1 MARAAGGGAAG
12 DPGAAGLAA
21 MGAMSAM
28 GAMGPV
34 GLGWMGGALSWA
46 LLGRLREHR
55 RQPAGLCDWL
65 LWAYLVDEGVV
76 LGKDGS
82 LLAGWS
88 YRGPDPSSATAE
100 DLDALS
106 RHVSQ
111 AMLPLGNGWM
121 VHWNAVRH
129 AAPGYAPQGAFP
141 DPVTALLDEERRRT
155 YEASAAHFETD
166 AFVTVTWLPP
176 PDLYSRLARYFVQG
190 ERQGLARWDDVLRAF
205 LHSVGELE
213 RRLTAVLAPRRL
225 SSDELLTLLHAC
237 LTGLDHPVKAPA
249 AGTELDSFLA
259 DQDAVGGWRPSIG
272 GMSIRTVAIQGFP
285 AASYLGMLDR
295 FNSLPFAVR
304 LSHRVIPLDQ
314 ATAARLI
321 RRHQVR
327 WFMKRQGAA
336 DLVRG
341 AVGRQRQ
348 AQTADQEADARLFQ
362 DQDAARMAG
371 DAGAAAAENASGQV
385 RFCFYTATVVV
396 MQPSAAAA
404 DHAADEIVKLLADR
418 GFTARIED
426 VNAVEAWLGSLPG
439 HGFPNLRRP
448 LLHSRNVADL
458 VPLTSVWPGLKS
470 NPSAYFPEGSPPLL
484 WAATSGATPLRV
496 NLHASDVGHSLV
508 AGPTGAGKSTLV
520 NLIVAQFFRYPRAQA
535 FVFDLGYSGYV
546 LAQAAGASHF
556 AIRAG
561 AGEEAT
567 ALQPL
572 ARVDDPGELA
582 AAAEW
587 LELLLALQGGVAVG
601 PAARTEIVAA
611 LRQLAGESR
620 EHRTLGNF
628 CVQLQSL
635 ELKDAL
641 APYRR
646 DGSLGRL
653 LDADRDDLDESSYQV
668 FEMSHLWEMGT
679 KTVAPVLRHL
689 FHRVEGRL
697 DGRPTLIVIEEAWRT
712 LLDPAFGLQLK
723 QWLLTLRKRN
733 AAVMVVTQT
742 LADLHHS
749 PYKAAIVESCPT
761 RFLLPNAMAASA
773 GTAEL
778 YRDLGLSDA
787 ELALLAGGRPK
798 CEYYLKSP
806 HGSRLFELG
815 LGPVALAFLAAPE
828 GMTPQATIERVDQLR
843 RERGRDWPAAW
854 LVERGL
860 AEWLPDYRRFMGG
873 GRGHA
878 QRGTH
883 GTGWAEG
890 MDGMDD
896 AERTDGADTP
906 AAADGTGWQAAP
918 RARA

>member
-1 MARAAGGGAAG
+1 MATFS
-12 DPGAAGLAA
+12 L
-21 MGAMSAM
+21 
-28 GAMGPV
+28 
-34 GLGWMGGALSWA
+34 GLGWTLGALSWA

-55 RQPAGLCDWL
+55 SEPAGLCDWL
-65 LWAYLVDEGVV
+65 LWAYLVGEGVV

-88 YRGPDPSSATAE
+88 YRGPDTSAATAE

-106 RHVSQ
+106 SHVSQ
-111 AMLPLGNGWM
+111 ALLPLGNGWM

-166 AFVTVTWLPP
+166 TFVTLGWLPP
-176 PDLYSRLARYFVQG
+176 PDLYSRLAKVFVQG
-190 ERQGLARWDDVLRAF
+190 EAGGLASWDEVLAAF
-205 LHSVGELE
+205 ERSAGELE
-213 RRLTAVLAPRRL
+213 RRLSAVLRLRRL
-225 SSDELLTLLHAC
+225 GSDELLTLLHGC
-237 LTGLDHPVKAPA
+237 LTGLDHPVKAPV
-249 AGTELDSFLA
+249 AGSELDSFLA
-259 DQDAVGGWRPSIG
+259 DQQAVGGWRPRIG
-272 GMSIRTVAIQGFP
+272 RMAIRALAIQGFP

-295 FNSLPFAVR
+295 LGSLPFAVR

-314 ATAARLI
+314 PTAARLI
-321 RRHQVR
+321 RRHQVQ
-327 WFMKRQGAA
+327 WFMKRQGAT

-341 AVGRQRQ
+341 AVARQRQ
-348 AQTADQEADARLFQ
+348 AQTAEQEADSRLFQ
-362 DQDAARMAG
+362 DQDASRMAA
-371 DAGAAAAENASGQV
+371 DAAAAAGENASGQV

-396 MQPSAAAA
+396 MQPSDAEADQAAG
-404 DHAADEIVKLLADR
+404 EIVKLLADR
-418 GFTARIED
+418 GFTARVED

-458 VPLTSVWPGLKS
+458 VPLTSVWPGLKT

-484 WAATSGATPLRV
+484 WAATGGATPLRV
-496 NLHASDVGHSLV
+496 NLHASDVGHCLV

-520 NLIVAQFFRYPRAQA
+520 NLCVAQFFRYRQAQV

-546 LAQAAGASHF
+546 LARAAGASHF

-561 AGEEAT
+561 SGQEAT
-567 ALQPL
+567 AFQPL
-572 ARVDDPGELA
+572 AGVDDAGELA

-587 LELLLALQGGVAVG
+587 LELLLSLQGGVVVG

-611 LRQLAGESR
+611 LRQLAGEAR

-653 LDADRDDLDESSYQV
+653 LDAERDDLDRSAYQV

-679 KTVAPVLRHL
+679 KTVAPVLRYL

-723 QWLLTLRKRN
+723 QWLLTLRKKN

-742 LADLHHS
+742 LADLNQS
-749 PYKAAIVESCPT
+749 PYRAAVVESCPT
-761 RFLLPNAMAASA
+761 RFLLPNAMAASP

-778 YRDLGLSDA
+778 YRDLGLNEA
-787 ELALLAGGRPK
+787 ELELLAAGRPK
-798 CEYYLKSP
+798 REYYLKSP

-828 GMTPQATIERVDQLR
+828 GMTPQETMQRVEELR
-843 RERGRDWPAAW
+843 RELGPDWPAAW
-854 LVERGL
+854 LEERGL
-860 AEWLPDYRRFMGG
+860 GGWVPDYRRFQAEIRA
-873 GRGHA
+873 GRQAG
-878 QRGTH
+878 
-883 GTGWAEG
+883 
-890 MDGMDD
+890 DD
-896 AERTDGADTP
+896 AGS
-906 AAADGTGWQAAP
+906 QAGNYAEIQGGM
-918 RARA
+918 AHAK

>member
-1 MARAAGGGAAG
+1 MAAA
-12 DPGAAGLAA
+12 L
-21 MGAMSAM
+21 SL
-28 GAMGPV
+28 

-55 RQPAGLCDWL
+55 TEPAGLCDWL

-82 LLAGWS
+82 LLTGWS
-88 YRGPDPSSATAE
+88 YRGPDTSSATAE

-106 RHVSQ
+106 SHVSQ
-111 AMLPLGNGWM
+111 AMLPFGNGWM
-121 VHWNAVRH
+121 LSWQAVRH
-129 AAPGYAPQGAFP
+129 AAPGYAPLGAFP
-141 DPVTALLDEERRRT
+141 DPVTALLDLERRRT
-155 YEASAAHFETD
+155 YEAIAAHFETD
-166 AFVTVTWLPP
+166 SFVTLSYLPP

-190 ERQGLARWDDVLRAF
+190 EESGLKSWEEVLRAF
-205 LHSVGELE
+205 LQGAGEFE
-213 RRLTAVLAPRRL
+213 RRLSAVLRIRRL
-225 SSDELLTLLHAC
+225 RSDELLTLLHGC
-237 LTGLDHPVKAPA
+237 LTGLDHPVKAPVE
-249 AGTELDSFLA
+249 GTELDSFLA
-259 DQDAVGGWRPSIG
+259 DQEAVGGWQPRIG
-272 GMSIRTVAIQGFP
+272 AMSIRALAIQGFP
-285 AASYLGMLDR
+285 AASTLGMLDR
-295 FNSLPFAVR
+295 LNNVPFALR

-314 ATAARLI
+314 AAAARVI
-321 RRHQVR
+321 RRHQVQ
-327 WFMKRQGAA
+327 WFMKRQGAT

-341 AVGRQRQ
+341 AMSRQRQ
-348 AQTADQEADARLFQ
+348 PQTADQEAEARLFQ
-362 DQDAARMAG
+362 DQDATRMAG
-371 DAGAAAAENASGQV
+371 DAAAAAAENASGAV
-385 RFCFYTATVVV
+385 RFCFYTPTVVV
-396 MQPSAAAA
+396 MQPSDAAA
-404 DHAADEIVKLLADR
+404 DHAADEIVKILADR
-418 GFTARIED
+418 GFTARIETI
-426 VNAVEAWLGSLPG
+426 NAVEAWLGSLPG

-458 VPLTSVWPGLKS
+458 VPLTSVWPGLKT
-470 NPSAYFPEGSPPLL
+470 NPSAYFPEDSPPLL

-520 NLIVAQFFRYPRAQA
+520 NLIVAQFFRYPGAQA

-546 LAQAAGASHF
+546 LAQAAGASHY

-567 ALQPL
+567 AFQPL
-572 ARVDDPGELA
+572 AAVDDPGELA

-587 LELLLALQGGVAVG
+587 LELLLSLQGGVVVG

-646 DGSLGRL
+646 SGSLGRL
-653 LDADRDDLDESSYQV
+653 LDSDRDDLDSSSYQV

-679 KTVAPVLRHL
+679 KTVAPVLRYL

-712 LLDPAFGLQLK
+712 LLDPSFGLQLK
-723 QWLLTLRKRN
+723 QWLLTLRKKN

-742 LADLHHS
+742 LADLHSS
-749 PYKAAIVESCPT
+749 PYKAAVVESCPT
-761 RFLLPNAMAASA
+761 RILLPNAMAASP

-778 YRDLGLSDA
+778 YRDLGLNEA
-787 ELALLAGGRPK
+787 ELELLAAGRPK
-798 CEYYLKSP
+798 REYYLKSP

-828 GMTPQATIERVDQLR
+828 GMTPQETMQRVDELR
-843 RERGRDWPAAW
+843 RERGPDWPAAW
-854 LVERGL
+854 LAERGL
-860 AEWLPDYRRFMGG
+860 TDWISDYQRFTG

-878 QRGTH
+878 K
-883 GTGWAEG
+883 
-890 MDGMDD
+890 D
-896 AERTDGADTP
+896 RTEAL
-906 AAADGTGWQAAP
+906 
-918 RARA
+918 RARP

>member
-1 MARAAGGGAAG
+1 MAAA
-12 DPGAAGLAA
+12 L
-21 MGAMSAM
+21 SL
-28 GAMGPV
+28 

-55 RQPAGLCDWL
+55 TEPAGLCDWL
-65 LWAYLVDEGVV
+65 LWGYLVAEGVV

-82 LLAGWS
+82 LLTGWS

-106 RHVSQ
+106 SHVSK
-111 AMLPLGNGWM
+111 ALLPLGNGWM
-121 VHWNAVRH
+121 VHFEAVRH

-155 YEASAAHFETD
+155 YEATAAHFETD
-166 AFVTVTWLPP
+166 SFVTVAYLPP

-190 ERQGLARWDDVLRAF
+190 EESGLRSWEEVLRAF
-205 LHSVGELE
+205 QQGAGELE
-213 RRLTAVLAPRRL
+213 RRLAAVLRLRRL
-225 SSDELLTLLHAC
+225 GSDELLTLLHCC
-237 LTGLDHPVKAPA
+237 LTGLDHAVRAPI

-259 DQDAVGGWRPSIG
+259 DQEAVGGWQPRIG
-272 GMSIRTVAIQGFP
+272 RMAIRTLAIQGFP
-285 AASYLGMLDR
+285 AASTVGMLDR
-295 FNSLPFAVR
+295 LNCVPFAVR
-304 LSHRVIPLDQ
+304 VSHRVIPLDQ
-314 ATAARLI
+314 PAAARLI
-321 RRHQVR
+321 RRHQVQ
-327 WFMKRQGAA
+327 WFMKRQGAT

-341 AVGRQRQ
+341 AVSRQRQ
-348 AQTADQEADARLFQ
+348 APTADQEAEARLFQ
-362 DQDAARMAG
+362 DQDASRMAG
-371 DAGAAAAENASGQV
+371 DAAAAAAENASGQV

-396 MQPSAAAA
+396 MQPSDAEA
-404 DHAADEIVKLLADR
+404 DQAADEIVKLLADR
-418 GFTARIED
+418 GFTARIES
-426 VNAVEAWLGSLPG
+426 VNALEAWLGSLPG

-458 VPLTSVWPGLKS
+458 VPLTSVWPGLKT

-520 NLIVAQFFRYPRAQA
+520 NLAVAQFFRYPGAQA

-546 LAQAAGASHF
+546 LAQAAGASHY

-567 ALQPL
+567 AFQPL
-572 ARVDDPGELA
+572 AAVDDPGELA

-587 LELLLALQGGVAVG
+587 LELLLSLQGGVVVG

-611 LRQLAGESR
+611 LRQLASEGR

-646 DGSLGRL
+646 NGSLGRL
-653 LDADRDDLDESSYQV
+653 LDSDRDALDRSSYQV

-679 KTVAPVLRHL
+679 KTVAPVLRYL

-723 QWLLTLRKRN
+723 QWLLTLRKKN

-742 LADLHHS
+742 LADLHSS
-749 PYKAAIVESCPT
+749 PYKAAVVESCPT
-761 RFLLPNAMAASA
+761 RILLPNAMAASA

-778 YRDLGLSDA
+778 YRDLGLNEA
-787 ELALLAGGRPK
+787 ELELLAAGRPK

-828 GMTPQATIERVDQLR
+828 GMTPQETMLRVDGLR
-843 RERGRDWPAAW
+843 RERGADWPAAW
-854 LVERGL
+854 LEERGL
-860 AEWLPDYRRFMGG
+860 PEWAEWIHDFQRCKGG
-873 GRGHA
+873 SGHA
-878 QRGTH
+878 NDRAEELRAGT
-883 GTGWAEG
+883 
-890 MDGMDD
+890 
-896 AERTDGADTP
+896 
-906 AAADGTGWQAAP
+906 
-918 RARA
+918 

>member
-1 MARAAGGGAAG
+1 MAAA
-12 DPGAAGLAA
+12 L
-21 MGAMSAM
+21 SL
-28 GAMGPV
+28 
-34 GLGWMGGALSWA
+34 GLGWMGGALCWA

-55 RQPAGLCDWL
+55 TEPAGLCDWL

-88 YRGPDPSSATAE
+88 YRGPDTSSATAE

-106 RHVSQ
+106 SHVSQ
-111 AMLPLGNGWM
+111 AMLPFGNGWM
-121 VHWNAVRH
+121 LSWQAVRH
-129 AAPGYAPQGAFP
+129 AAPGYAPAGAFP
-141 DPVTALLDEERRRT
+141 DPVTALLDLERRRT
-155 YEASAAHFETD
+155 YEATAAHFETD
-166 AFVTVTWLPP
+166 SFVTLSYLPP
-176 PDLYSRLARYFVQG
+176 RDLYSRLARYFVQG
-190 ERQGLARWDDVLRAF
+190 EEAGLKSWEEVLRAF
-205 LHSVGELE
+205 LQGAGEFE
-213 RRLTAVLAPRRL
+213 RRLSAVLRIRRL
-225 SSDELLTLLHAC
+225 GSDELLTLLHSC
-237 LTGLDHPVKAPA
+237 LTGLDHPVKAPV

-259 DQDAVGGWRPSIG
+259 DQEAVGGWQPRIG
-272 GMSIRTVAIQGFP
+272 TMSIRALAIQGFP

-295 FNSLPFAVR
+295 LNNVPFALR
-304 LSHRVIPLDQ
+304 LSHRVIPLEQ

-321 RRHQVR
+321 RRAQVQ
-327 WFMKRQGAA
+327 WFMKRQGAT

-341 AVGRQRQ
+341 AVSRQRQ
-348 AQTADQEADARLFQ
+348 AQTPDQEAEARLFQ
-362 DQDAARMAG
+362 DQDATRMAG
-371 DAGAAAAENASGQV
+371 DAATAAAENASGAV
-385 RFCFYTATVVV
+385 RFCFYTPTVVV
-396 MQPSAAAA
+396 MQPSDAAA
-404 DHAADEIVKLLADR
+404 DQAADEIVKILADR
-418 GFTARIED
+418 GFTARLETI
-426 VNAVEAWLGSLPG
+426 NAVEAWLGSLPG

-458 VPLTSVWPGLKS
+458 VPLTSVWPGLKT
-470 NPSAYFPEGSPPLL
+470 NPSAYFPENSPPLL

-520 NLIVAQFFRYPRAQA
+520 NLIVAQFFRYPGAQA

-546 LAQAAGASHF
+546 LAQAAGASHY

-567 ALQPL
+567 AFQPL
-572 ARVDDPGELA
+572 AAVDDPGELA

-587 LELLLALQGGVAVG
+587 LELLLSLQGGVVVG

-635 ELKDAL
+635 DLKDAL

-646 DGSLGRL
+646 SGSLGRL
-653 LDADRDDLDESSYQV
+653 LDSDRDDLDRSSYQV

-679 KTVAPVLRHL
+679 KTVAPVLRYL

-712 LLDPAFGLQLK
+712 LLDPSFGLQLK
-723 QWLLTLRKRN
+723 QWLLTLRKKN

-742 LADLHHS
+742 LADLHNS
-749 PYKAAIVESCPT
+749 PYKAAVVESCPT
-761 RFLLPNAMAASA
+761 RILLPNAMAASP

-778 YRDLGLSDA
+778 YRDLGLNEA
-787 ELALLAGGRPK
+787 ELELLAASRPK
-798 CEYYLKSP
+798 REYYLKSP

-828 GMTPQATIERVDQLR
+828 GMTPQETIARADELR
-843 RERGRDWPAAW
+843 QERGPDWPAAW
-854 LVERGL
+854 LAERGL
-860 AEWLPDYRRFMGG
+860 AEWIPDYQRFTGG
-873 GRGHA
+873 QGHA
-878 QRGTH
+878 K
-883 GTGWAEG
+883 
-890 MDGMDD
+890 D
-896 AERTDGADTP
+896 RTEAL
-906 AAADGTGWQAAP
+906 

>member
-1 MARAAGGGAAG
+1 MAAWAVTAASSCLQAWQTSTVMSAVPGMAA
-12 DPGAAGLAA
+12 AALAA
-21 MGAMSAM
+21 LPAIGASW
-28 GAMGPV
+28 PL
-34 GLGWMGGALSWA
+34 GLGWLGGALAWA

-55 RQPAGLCDWL
+55 TEPAGLCDWL

-88 YRGPDPSSATAE
+88 YRGPDTSAATAE

-106 RHVSQ
+106 SHVSQ
-111 AMLPLGNGWM
+111 ALLPLGNGWM
-121 VHWNAVRH
+121 AHFEAVRH
-129 AAPGYAPQGAFP
+129 AAPGYAPAGAFP

-155 YEASAAHFETD
+155 YEATAAHFETD
-166 AFVTVTWLPP
+166 TFVTLAWLPP
-176 PDLYSRLARYFVQG
+176 PDLYSRLARAFVQG
-190 ERQGLARWDDVLRAF
+190 EERGGRSWEEVLAAF
-205 LHSVGELE
+205 LRGAGEFE
-213 RRLTAVLAPRRL
+213 RRLSAVLRPRRL
-225 SSDELLTLLHAC
+225 GSDELLTLLHCC
-237 LTGLDHPVKAPA
+237 LTGLDHAVRAPV
-249 AGTELDSFLA
+249 AGAELDSFLA
-259 DQDAVGGWRPSIG
+259 DQQAVGGWRPRIG
-272 GMSIRTVAIQGFP
+272 AMAIRALAIQGFP

-295 FNSLPFAVR
+295 LNSLPCALR
-304 LSHRVIPLDQ
+304 LSHRVIPLDP

-321 RRHQVR
+321 RRTQVQ

-336 DLVRG
+336 ELVRG
-341 AVGRQRQ
+341 AVNRQRQ
-348 AQTADQEADARLFQ
+348 APSAEQEADARLFQ
-362 DQDAARMAG
+362 DQDASRMAA
-371 DAGAAAAENASGQV
+371 DAAAAAAANASGAV
-385 RFCFYTATVVV
+385 RFCFYTPTVVV
-396 MQPSAAAA
+396 MQPSDAAA
-404 DHAADEIVKLLADR
+404 DQAAGEILKLFADR
-418 GFTARIED
+418 GFTARVED

-458 VPLTSVWPGLKS
+458 VPLTSVWPGLKT

-520 NLIVAQFFRYPRAQA
+520 NLCVAQFFRYRQAQV

-546 LAQAAGASHF
+546 LARAAGASHY

-561 AGEEAT
+561 TGDAAIGF
-567 ALQPL
+567 QPL
-572 ARVDDPGELA
+572 AGVDDPGELA

-587 LELLLALQGGVAVG
+587 LELLLSLQGGVVVG

-611 LRQLAGESR
+611 LRQLAGEGR
-620 EHRTLGNF
+620 EHRTLSNF

-641 APYRR
+641 APYGRG
-646 DGSLGRL
+646 GSLGRL
-653 LDADRDDLDESSYQV
+653 LDADRDDLDRGSYQV

-679 KTVAPVLRHL
+679 KTVAPVLRYL

-697 DGRPTLIVIEEAWRT
+697 DGRPTLIVVEEAWRT

-723 QWLLTLRKRN
+723 QWLLTLRKKN

-742 LADLHHS
+742 LADLHQS
-749 PYKAAIVESCPT
+749 PYRAAIVESCPT
-761 RFLLPNAMAASA
+761 RFLLPNAMAASP

-778 YRDLGLSDA
+778 YRDLGLNEA
-787 ELALLAGGRPK
+787 ELELLAGGRPK
-798 CEYYLKSP
+798 RDYYLKCP

-828 GMTPQATIERVDQLR
+828 GMTPQETSARVDELR
-843 RERGRDWPAAW
+843 RERGPDWPAAW
-854 LVERGL
+854 LAERGL
-860 AEWLPDYRRFMGG
+860 AEWLPDYQRFQREGG
-873 GRGHA
+873 TGHA
-878 QRGTH
+878 Q
-883 GTGWAEG
+883 
-890 MDGMDD
+890 D
-896 AERTDGADTP
+896 RTDEARSR
-906 AAADGTGWQAAP
+906 P
-918 RARA
+918 RSRSRAQS

>member
-1 MARAAGGGAAG
+1 
-12 DPGAAGLAA
+12 
-21 MGAMSAM
+21 
-28 GAMGPV
+28 
-34 GLGWMGGALSWA
+34 
-46 LLGRLREHR
+46 
-55 RQPAGLCDWL
+55 

-88 YRGPDPSSATAE
+88 YRGPDTSAATAE
-100 DLDALS
+100 DLEALS
-106 RHVSQ
+106 SHVSQ
-111 AMLPLGNGWM
+111 ALLPFGNGWM

-129 AAPGYAPQGAFP
+129 AAPGYAPAGAFP
-141 DPVTALLDEERRRT
+141 DPVTALIDEERRRT
-155 YEASAAHFETD
+155 YEATAAHFETD
-166 AFVTVTWLPP
+166 TFVTLSWLPP

-190 ERQGLARWDDVLRAF
+190 ETRGVKSWEEVLAAF
-205 LHSVGELE
+205 LRGAGELE
-213 RRLTAVLAPRRL
+213 RRLSAVLRPRRL
-225 SSDELLTLLHAC
+225 GSDELLTLLHTC
-237 LTGLDHPVKAPA
+237 LTGLDHAVRAPV
-249 AGTELDSFLA
+249 AGCELDSFLA
-259 DQDAVGGWRPSIG
+259 DQEAVGGWRPRIG
-272 GMSIRTVAIQGFP
+272 GMAIRAVAIQGFP
-285 AASYLGMLDR
+285 AASWLGMLDR
-295 FNSLPFAVR
+295 LNSLPFAVR

-321 RRHQVR
+321 RRAQVQ

-341 AVGRQRQ
+341 AVARQRQ
-348 AQTADQEADARLFQ
+348 AQTAEQEADARLFQ
-362 DQDAARMAG
+362 DQDASRMAA
-371 DAGAAAAENASGQV
+371 DAAAAAGENASGQV
-385 RFCFYTATVVV
+385 RFCFYTPTVVV
-396 MQPSAAAA
+396 MQPSDGEADLAAA
-404 DHAADEIVKLLADR
+404 EVLKLLADR
-418 GFTARIED
+418 GFTARVED
-426 VNAVEAWLGSLPG
+426 VNALEAWLGSLPG

-448 LLHSRNVADL
+448 LLSSRNVADL
-458 VPLTSVWPGLKS
+458 VPLTSIWPGLKS
-470 NPSAYFPEGSPPLL
+470 NPSAYFPENSPPLL

-520 NLIVAQFFRYPRAQA
+520 NLAVAQFFRYPRAQA

-561 AGEEAT
+561 EGEAAT
-567 ALQPL
+567 AFQPL
-572 ARVDDPGELA
+572 ADVDDPGELA

-587 LELLLALQGGVAVG
+587 LELLLALQGGVVVG

-611 LRQLAGESR
+611 LRQLAGEGR

-653 LDADRDDLDESSYQV
+653 LDGDRDDLMGLDGLGEGRRGAYQV

-679 KTVAPVLRHL
+679 KTVAPVLRYL

-712 LLDPAFGLQLK
+712 LLDPSFGLQLK
-723 QWLLTLRKRN
+723 QWLLTLRKKN

-749 PYKAAIVESCPT
+749 PYKAAIFESCPT
-761 RFLLPNAMAASA
+761 RILLPNAMAASA

-778 YRDLGLSDA
+778 YRDLGLNEA
-787 ELALLAGGRPK
+787 ELELLAAGRPK
-798 CEYYLKSP
+798 REYYLKSP

-828 GMTPQATIERVDQLR
+828 GMTPQETMQRVDQLR
-843 RERGRDWPAAW
+843 REVGPGWPAAW
-854 LVERGL
+854 LAERGL
-860 AEWLPDYRRFMGG
+860 AEWLRDYRRFQGG
-873 GRGHA
+873 TGHA
-878 QRGTH
+878 Q
-883 GTGWAEG
+883 
-890 MDGMDD
+890 D
-896 AERTDGADTP
+896 RTDE
-906 AAADGTGWQAAP
+906 P
-918 RARA
+918 RARL

>member
-1 MARAAGGGAAG
+1 MAVSL
-12 DPGAAGLAA
+12 PL
-21 MGAMSAM
+21 
-28 GAMGPV
+28 
-34 GLGWMGGALSWA
+34 GLGWLGGALTWA

-55 RQPAGLCDWL
+55 TEPAGLCDWL

-88 YRGPDPSSATAE
+88 YRGPDTSSATAE
-100 DLDALS
+100 DLNALS
-106 RHVSQ
+106 SHVSQ
-111 AMLPLGNGWM
+111 ALLPFGNGWM

-129 AAPGYAPQGAFP
+129 AAPGYAPAGAFP
-141 DPVTALLDEERRRT
+141 DPVTALIDEERRRT
-155 YEASAAHFETD
+155 YEATAAHFETD
-166 AFVTVTWLPP
+166 TFVTVTHLPP

-190 ERQGLARWDDVLRAF
+190 EASGLKSWEEVLAAF
-205 LHSVGELE
+205 LRSAGELE
-213 RRLTAVLAPRRL
+213 RRLSAVLRLRRL
-225 SSDELLTLLHAC
+225 GSGELLTLLHTC
-237 LTGLDHPVKAPA
+237 LTGLDHPVKAPIE
-249 AGTELDSFLA
+249 GRELDSFLA
-259 DQDAVGGWRPSIG
+259 DQEVVGGWRPRIG
-272 GMSIRTVAIQGFP
+272 TMSIRAVAIQGFP

-295 FNSLPFAVR
+295 LNSLPFAVR

-321 RRHQVR
+321 RRAQVQ

-348 AQTADQEADARLFQ
+348 AQTAEQEADARLFQ
-362 DQDAARMAG
+362 DQDASRMAA
-371 DAGAAAAENASGQV
+371 DAGAAAAANASGQV
-385 RFCFYTATVVV
+385 RFCFYTPTVVV
-396 MQPSAAAA
+396 MQPSEGEADQAAG
-404 DHAADEIVKLLADR
+404 EVLKLLADR

-426 VNAVEAWLGSLPG
+426 VNALEAWLGSLPG

-458 VPLTSVWPGLKS
+458 VPLTSIWPGLKS
-470 NPSAYFPEGSPPLL
+470 NPSAYFPEDSPPLL

-520 NLIVAQFFRYPRAQA
+520 NLAVAQFFRYPRAQV

-567 ALQPL
+567 AFQPL
-572 ARVDDPGELA
+572 AGVDDPGELA

-587 LELLLALQGGVAVG
+587 LELLLSLQGGVVVG
-601 PAARTEIVAA
+601 PAARTEIAAA
-611 LRQLAGESR
+611 LRQLAGEGR

-646 DGSLGRL
+646 GGSLGRL
-653 LDADRDDLDESSYQV
+653 LDSDRDDLDDGRGGRPDRRGAYQV

-679 KTVAPVLRHL
+679 KTVAPVLRYL

-712 LLDPAFGLQLK
+712 LLDPSFGLQLK
-723 QWLLTLRKRN
+723 QWLLTLRKQN

-761 RFLLPNAMAASA
+761 RILLPNAMAASA

-778 YRDLGLSDA
+778 YRDLGLNEA
-787 ELALLAGGRPK
+787 ELELLAAGRPK
-798 CEYYLKSP
+798 REYYLKSP

-828 GMTPQATIERVDQLR
+828 GMTPQETMQRVDQLR
-843 RERGRDWPAAW
+843 RELGPGWPAAW
-854 LVERGL
+854 LEERGL
-860 AEWLPDYRRFMGG
+860 AEWLPEYRRFWHHGG
-873 GRGHA
+873 TGHA
-878 QRGTH
+878 H
-883 GTGWAEG
+883 ANEG
-890 MDGMDD
+890 ADERRAD
-896 AERTDGADTP
+896 ERRTDEWRTDER
-906 AAADGTGWQAAP
+906 
-918 RARA
+918 RARL

>member
-1 MARAAGGGAAG
+1 MAAAV
-12 DPGAAGLAA
+12 
-21 MGAMSAM
+21 SF
-28 GAMGPV
+28 
-34 GLGWMGGALSWA
+34 GLGWLGGALSWA

-55 RQPAGLCDWL
+55 TEPAGLCDWL

-88 YRGPDPSSATAE
+88 YRGPDTTSATAE
-100 DLDALS
+100 ELDALS
-106 RHVSQ
+106 SHVSQ
-111 AMLPLGNGWM
+111 ALLPLGNGWM

-129 AAPGYAPQGAFP
+129 AAPGYAPAGAFP
-141 DPVTALLDEERRRT
+141 DPVTALIDEERRRT

-166 AFVTVTWLPP
+166 TFVTLAWLPP
-176 PDLYSRLARYFVQG
+176 PDLYSRLARHFVQG
-190 ERQGLARWDDVLRAF
+190 EARGTRRWQEVLAEFLRGA
-205 LHSVGELE
+205 GELE
-213 RRLTAVLAPRRL
+213 RRLAAALRPRRL
-225 SSDELLTLLHAC
+225 GSDELLTLLHTC
-237 LTGLDHPVKAPA
+237 LTGLGHPVKAPA
-249 AGTELDSFLA
+249 AGRELDSFLA
-259 DQDAVGGWRPSIG
+259 DQEAVGGWRPRIG
-272 GMSIRTVAIQGFP
+272 RMSIRAVAIQGFP
-285 AASYLGMLDR
+285 AASWLGMLDR
-295 FNSLPFAVR
+295 LNSLPFAVR
-304 LSHRVIPLDQ
+304 LSHRAIPLGQ

-321 RRHQVR
+321 RRAQVQ
-327 WFMKRQGAA
+327 WFMKRQGAT
-336 DLVRG
+336 DLVRA
-341 AVGRQRQ
+341 AVARGRQ
-348 AQTADQEADARLFQ
+348 APTAEQEADARLFQ
-362 DQDAARMAG
+362 DQDAGRMAA
-371 DAGAAAAENASGQV
+371 DAAAAAGENASGQV
-385 RFCFYTATVVV
+385 RFCFYTPTVVV
-396 MQPSAAAA
+396 MQPSEGEADRAAE
-404 DHAADEIVKLLADR
+404 EILKLLADR

-448 LLHSRNVADL
+448 LLSSRNVADL
-458 VPLTSVWPGLKS
+458 VPLTSTWPGLET

-520 NLIVAQFFRYPRAQA
+520 NLAVGQFFRYPRAQV

-546 LAQAAGASHF
+546 LARAAGASHF

-572 ARVDDPGELA
+572 AGVDDPGELA

-611 LRQLAGESR
+611 LRQLAGEAR

-646 DGSLGRL
+646 GGSLGRL
-653 LDADRDDLDESSYQV
+653 LDADRDDLDASSYQV
-668 FEMSHLWEMGT
+668 FETSHLWELGP
-679 KTVAPVLRHL
+679 KTVAPVLRYL

-712 LLDPAFGLQLK
+712 LLDPSFGLQLK
-723 QWLLTLRKRN
+723 QWLLTLRKKN

-749 PYKAAIVESCPT
+749 PYRAAVVESCPT
-761 RFLLPNAMAASA
+761 RILLPNPMAASA
-773 GTAEL
+773 GTAEP
-778 YRDLGLSDA
+778 YRDLGLNEA
-787 ELALLAGGRPK
+787 ELELLAGGRPK
-798 CEYYLKSP
+798 REYYLKSP

-828 GMTPQATIERVDQLR
+828 GMTPQETIARVDQLR
-843 RERGRDWPAAW
+843 RELGPDWPAAW
-854 LVERGL
+854 LAERGL
-860 AEWLPDYRRFMGG
+860 AEWLPDYRRFQGG
-873 GRGHA
+873 KGHA
-878 QRGTH
+878 Q
-883 GTGWAEG
+883 
-890 MDGMDD
+890 
-896 AERTDGADTP
+896 DGADERRGRT
-906 AAADGTGWQAAP
+906 
-918 RARA
+918 

>member
-1 MARAAGGGAAG
+1 MALPALSALPAIGASW
-12 DPGAAGLAA
+12 PL
-21 MGAMSAM
+21 
-28 GAMGPV
+28 
-34 GLGWMGGALSWA
+34 GLGWLGGALSWA

-55 RQPAGLCDWL
+55 TEPAGLCDWL

-88 YRGPDPSSATAE
+88 YRGPDTSAATAE

-106 RHVSQ
+106 SHVSQ
-111 AMLPLGNGWM
+111 ALLPLGNGWM
-121 VHWNAVRH
+121 AHFEAVRH
-129 AAPGYAPQGAFP
+129 AAPGYAPAGAFP

-155 YEASAAHFETD
+155 YEATAAHFETD
-166 AFVTVTWLPP
+166 TFVTLAWLPP
-176 PDLYSRLARYFVQG
+176 PDLYSRLARAFVQG
-190 ERQGLARWDDVLRAF
+190 EERGGRSWEEVLTAF
-205 LHSVGELE
+205 LRGAGELE
-213 RRLTAVLAPRRL
+213 RRLSAVLRPRRL
-225 SSDELLTLLHAC
+225 GSDELLTLLHCC
-237 LTGLDHPVKAPA
+237 LTGLDHAVKAPV
-249 AGTELDSFLA
+249 AGAELDSFLA
-259 DQDAVGGWRPSIG
+259 DQQAVGGWRPRIG
-272 GMSIRTVAIQGFP
+272 AMAIRALAIQGFP

-295 FNSLPFAVR
+295 LNSLPFALR
-304 LSHRVIPLDQ
+304 LSHRVIPLDP

-321 RRHQVR
+321 RRTQVQ

-341 AVGRQRQ
+341 AVNRQRQ
-348 AQTADQEADARLFQ
+348 APSAEQEADARLFQ
-362 DQDAARMAG
+362 DQDASRMAA
-371 DAGAAAAENASGQV
+371 DAAAAAAANASGAV
-385 RFCFYTATVVV
+385 RFCFYTPTVVV
-396 MQPSAAAA
+396 MQPSDAAA
-404 DHAADEIVKLLADR
+404 DQAAGEILKLLADR
-418 GFTARIED
+418 GFTARVED

-458 VPLTSVWPGLKS
+458 VPLTSVWPGLKT

-520 NLIVAQFFRYPRAQA
+520 NLCVAQFFRYRQAQV

-546 LAQAAGASHF
+546 LAQAAGASHY

-567 ALQPL
+567 AFQPL
-572 ARVDDPGELA
+572 ADVDDPGELA

-587 LELLLALQGGVAVG
+587 LELLLSLQGGVVVG

-611 LRQLAGESR
+611 LRQLAGEGR
-620 EHRTLGNF
+620 EHRTLSNF

-646 DGSLGRL
+646 AGSLGRL
-653 LDADRDDLDESSYQV
+653 LDSDRDDLDRSSYQV

-679 KTVAPVLRHL
+679 KTVAPVLRYL

-723 QWLLTLRKRN
+723 QWLLTLRKKN

-742 LADLHHS
+742 LADLYQS
-749 PYKAAIVESCPT
+749 PYRAAIVESCPT
-761 RFLLPNAMAASA
+761 RFLLPNAMAASP

-778 YRDLGLSDA
+778 YRDLGLNEA
-787 ELALLAGGRPK
+787 ELELLAGARPK
-798 CEYYLKSP
+798 REYYLKSP

-828 GMTPQATIERVDQLR
+828 GMTPQETIARVDELR
-843 RERGRDWPAAW
+843 RERGPDWPAAW
-854 LVERGL
+854 LAERGL
-860 AEWLPDYRRFMGG
+860 AEWLPDYQRFSGGKTG

-878 QRGTH
+878 K
-883 GTGWAEG
+883 
-890 MDGMDD
+890 D
-896 AERTDGADTP
+896 RT
-906 AAADGTGWQAAP
+906 QEL